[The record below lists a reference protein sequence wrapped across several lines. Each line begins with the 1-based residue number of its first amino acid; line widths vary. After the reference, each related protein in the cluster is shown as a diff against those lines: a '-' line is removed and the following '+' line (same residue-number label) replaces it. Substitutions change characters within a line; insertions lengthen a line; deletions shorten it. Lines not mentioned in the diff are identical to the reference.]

1 MVDITLFGA
10 TGFTGGLTA
19 DYLAVHL
26 PHGATWAIAGRTR
39 SKLEAVAERIAAT
52 GRSVPEIVV
61 ADHGDAASM
70 AAMAENTRV
79 LISTVGPYLQYG
91 EPAVKAATEAGIAY
105 VDLTGEP
112 QFVDQMWLT
121 YHEAAVATGA
131 KLVHACGFDSIP
143 YDLGVLYTVDQL
155 PDGVPLTVKG
165 YIRAKAS
172 FSGGTY
178 HSAIE
183 QMSQQRHSMAV
194 AKERRARESRPEG
207 RRVHGGGSIGRAPE
221 GVKGYGVPLP
231 TIDPQ
236 IVLRSARA
244 LDRYGPD
251 FTYEHHAHFT
261 TRRMMLAAAPVLGAV
276 AVGAQIPPV
285 KSLLLKI
292 KDPGDGPSE
301 AERARSWFTLTLV
314 GEGGGERLITTV
326 RGGDPGYTETAK
338 MLAESAMSLAFDDL
352 PDVAGQTTTAVA
364 MGSALINRL
373 QNSGIDFA
381 TRAQPAPG
389 P

>member
-26 PHGATWAIAGRTR
+26 PVEATWAIAGRNQA
-39 SKLEAVAERIAAT
+39 KLEAVAERIAAT
-52 GRSVPEIVV
+52 GRPVPEIVL
-61 ADHGDAASM
+61 ADQSDAASM
-70 AAMAENTRV
+70 AEMAAGTRV
-79 LISTVGPYLQYG
+79 LISTVGPYLEYG
-91 EPAVKAATEAGIAY
+91 EPPVKAAAEAGIAY

-112 QFVDQMWLT
+112 LFVDRMWLK
-121 YHEAAVATGA
+121 YHDLAVSTGA

-143 YDLGVLYTVDQL
+143 YDLGVLFTVEQL
-155 PDGVPLTVKG
+155 PADVPLTLRG

-178 HSAIE
+178 HSALA
-183 QMSQQRHSMAV
+183 QMSQMRASQAV
-194 AKERRARESRPEG
+194 AKERRAREGRPPG
-207 RRVHGGGSIGRAPE
+207 RRVHGGGKLGPAVE

-236 IVLRSARA
+236 IVLRSAAA

-251 FTYEHHAHFT
+251 FTYEHYAHFK
-261 TRRMMLAAAPVLGAV
+261 TRRMMALAAPLLGAV

-285 KSLLLKI
+285 RALLKKV
-292 KDPGDGPSE
+292 KDPGEGPSE
-301 AERARSWFTLTLV
+301 AERATSWFSLTVV
-314 GEGGGERLITTV
+314 GEGGGERVVTTV
-326 RGGDPGYTETAK
+326 RGGDPGYSETAK

-352 PDVAGQTTTAVA
+352 PDVSGQTTSAVA
-364 MGSALINRL
+364 MGTALINRL

-381 TRAQPAPG
+381 TRA
-389 P
+389 

>member
-26 PHGATWAIAGRTR
+26 PAGATWAIAGRSR
-39 SKLEAVAERIAAT
+39 AKLEQVAERIAST
-52 GRSVPEIVV
+52 GRTAPEIVL
-61 ADHGDAASM
+61 ADHTDAV
-70 AAMAENTRV
+70 AMAEMARATRV

-91 EPAVKAATEAGIAY
+91 EPAVKAAAEAGISY

-112 QFVDQMWLT
+112 QFVDQMWLR
-121 YHEAAVATGA
+121 YHETAVASGA
-131 KLVHACGFDSIP
+131 KLIHACGFDSIP
-143 YDLGVLYTVDQL
+143 YDLGALYTVDQL
-155 PDGVPLTVKG
+155 PDDVPISLKG

-178 HSAIE
+178 HSAIT
-183 QMSQQRHSMAV
+183 QMSQFRASQAAAKQRR
-194 AKERRARESRPEG
+194 AKEIRPTG
-207 RRVHGGGSIGRAPE
+207 RRVRGGGKVGRVAAP
-221 GVKGYGVPLP
+221 VKGFGVPLP

-244 LDRYGPD
+244 LDIYGPD
-251 FTYEHHAHFT
+251 FSYEHFAHFK
-261 TRRMMLAAAPVLGAV
+261 TRRMVALAAPVLGAV
-276 AVGAQIPPV
+276 AVGAQIPPL

-292 KDPGDGPSE
+292 KDAGEGPSE
-301 AERARSWFTLTLV
+301 EERASSWFTLSLV
-314 GEGGGERLITTV
+314 GEAGGERIVTTV

-338 MLAESAMSLAFDDL
+338 MLAESAMCLAFDDL
-352 PDVAGQTTTAVA
+352 PAVSGQTTTAVA

-381 TRAQPAPG
+381 TRPA
-389 P
+389 

>member
-26 PHGATWAIAGRTR
+26 PVEATWAIAGRNQA
-39 SKLEAVAERIAAT
+39 KLEAVAERIAAT
-52 GRSVPEIVV
+52 GRPVPEIVL
-61 ADHGDAASM
+61 ADQSDAASM
-70 AAMAENTRV
+70 AEMAAGTRV
-79 LISTVGPYLQYG
+79 LISTVGPYLEYG
-91 EPAVKAATEAGIAY
+91 EPAVKAAAEAGIAY

-112 QFVDQMWLT
+112 LFVDRMWLK
-121 YHEAAVATGA
+121 YHDLAVSTGA

-143 YDLGVLYTVDQL
+143 YDLGVLFTVEQL
-155 PDGVPLTVKG
+155 PADVPLTLRG

-178 HSAIE
+178 HSALA
-183 QMSQQRHSMAV
+183 QMSQMRASQAV
-194 AKERRARESRPEG
+194 AKERRAREGRPPG
-207 RRVHGGGSIGRAPE
+207 RRVHGGGKLGPAVE

-236 IVLRSARA
+236 IVLRSAAA

-251 FTYEHHAHFT
+251 FTYEHYAHFK
-261 TRRMMLAAAPVLGAV
+261 TRRMMALAAPLLGAV

-285 KSLLLKI
+285 RALLKKV
-292 KDPGDGPSE
+292 KDPGEGPSE
-301 AERARSWFTLTLV
+301 AERATSWFSLTVV
-314 GEGGGERLITTV
+314 GEGGGERVVTTV
-326 RGGDPGYTETAK
+326 RGGDPGYSETAK

-352 PDVAGQTTTAVA
+352 PDVSGQTTSAVA
-364 MGSALINRL
+364 MGTALINRL

-381 TRAQPAPG
+381 TRA
-389 P
+389 